1 MKKGEEMKKKYEII
15 KAINKLRYKARKGL
29 IGRYEADIGIGAL
42 QWVLKDE
49 TVHKKWFDYRLE
61 EIKEK

>member
-1 MKKGEEMKKKYEII
+1 MKKKYEIT
-15 KAINKLRYKARKGL
+15 KAINKLRFKARKGL
-29 IGRYEADIGIGAL
+29 IGSYEAYIGIGAL

-61 EIKEK
+61 ERKEK

>member
-1 MKKGEEMKKKYEII
+1 MRKKYEII
-15 KAINKLRYKARKGL
+15 KAINKLRFKARKGL

-49 TVHKKWFDYRLE
+49 TVHKKWFDYRL
-61 EIKEK
+61 KEKE

>member
-1 MKKGEEMKKKYEII
+1 MKKGVTMKKKYEII

-49 TVHKKWFDYRLE
+49 TVHKKWFDYRL
-61 EIKEK
+61 KENE

>member
-1 MKKGEEMKKKYEII
+1 MKKKYEII
-15 KAINKLRYKARKGL
+15 KAINKLRNKARKGL

-49 TVHKKWFDYRLE
+49 TVHKKWFDYKL
-61 EIKEK
+61 KENE

>member
-1 MKKGEEMKKKYEII
+1 MKKKYEII
-15 KAINKLRYKARKGL
+15 KAINKLRFKARKGL

-49 TVHKKWFDYRLE
+49 TVHKKWFDYRL
-61 EIKEK
+61 KEK